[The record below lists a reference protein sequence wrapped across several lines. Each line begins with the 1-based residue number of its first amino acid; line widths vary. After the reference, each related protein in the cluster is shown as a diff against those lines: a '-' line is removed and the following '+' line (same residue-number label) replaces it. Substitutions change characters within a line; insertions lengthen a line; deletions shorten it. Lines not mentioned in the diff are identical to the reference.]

1 MKRILSI
8 IPAVT
13 LYFLVTSAASAKVY
27 NLTSPDNSISID
39 VNVGE
44 NVTYSVSRNGH
55 IALENCAIAME
66 TSNGTLG
73 VAPVVKSA
81 KKGQHMGTYHPF
93 NHYKSK
99 EVEDNYNTLT
109 LNFKGNWSLE
119 FRAYNNGAA
128 YRFVTAAKGKQIITN
143 ETIEYKMPQEAELCL
158 SLKDGF
164 RTMYEEKYTFTKVA
178 DLDKETM
185 MSYLPIMA
193 STEDWVMLIT
203 ETDLYDYP
211 AAFFHTEGTDILKS
225 VFPKVVTKTE
235 PYNTRREVIVE
246 TADFIAETDGTRTFP
261 WRVINLVSHEGDL
274 LYSHLTGQMARERDM
289 NKDWSWIKPGKVAW
303 DWWSSFNLQGV
314 DFEYGINTDT
324 YKYYIDFA
332 AEFGIPYIILD
343 EGWTKDSYT
352 PFILREGVDVHEL
365 IRYGKEKNVGL
376 ILWVSWLAVDKNF
389 DTIFKTYRDWGVA
402 GMKID
407 FMSRSDQ
414 YMINFYERT
423 AREAAENKLIVDFH
437 GSVTPKGWEIQYP
450 NILAYEAVLG
460 LEQKWRCK
468 PSNTVYIPFVRNV
481 LGGTDF
487 TPGAMVTAHSKY
499 LDKGS
504 WIKEHPIG
512 VGTRCFQLALYIVLE
527 TGTHMLADSPY
538 RYRLEPECTKFIAET
553 PTLWDETKV
562 ISADLGKH
570 LILAKRSADVWYI
583 GGVAYN
589 AHQQELKLDF
599 LGDGEYQMT
608 AIQDGRNAHQL
619 AMDHK
624 FVNQTVTKDSVIVIK
639 MVDEGG
645 FVCRFEPLK

>member
-1 MKRILSI
+1 MKQGLITILAI
-8 IPAVT
+8 IICIFPAREI
-13 LYFLVTSAASAKVY
+13 SAKVY
-27 NLTSPDNSISID
+27 NLTSPDNSITID

-81 KKGQHMGTYHPF
+81 KKEQHVGTYHPF

-109 LNFKGNWSLE
+109 LNFKGNWALE
-119 FRAYNNGAA
+119 FRAYNNGVA
-128 YRFVTAAKGKQIITN
+128 YRFVTAAKGKQIIAN
-143 ETIEYKMPQEAELCL
+143 ETIEYRMPQEAEVCL
-158 SLKDGF
+158 SLKDRL
-164 RTMYEEKYTFTKVA
+164 RTMYEEKYTFTKAA
-178 DLDKETM
+178 DLDQVTM

-193 STEDWVMLIT
+193 STENWVMLIT

-211 AAFFHTEGTDILKS
+211 AVFFQTEGTDVLKS
-225 VFPKVVTKTE
+225 IFPKVPTKTE
-235 PYNTRREVIVE
+235 PHNSRRDIIVE
-246 TADFIAETDGTRTFP
+246 TADYIAETDGARTFP

-289 NKDWSWIKPGKVAW
+289 SKDWSWVKPGKVSW
-303 DWWSSFNLQGV
+303 DWWSRFNLQGV

-324 YKYYIDFA
+324 YKEYIDFA
-332 AEFGIPYIILD
+332 SEFGIPYIILD

-352 PFILREGVDVHEL
+352 PFIFRESMDVHEL

-389 DTIFKTYRDWGVA
+389 DTIFETYRDWGVA

-407 FMSRSDQ
+407 FMDRSDQ
-414 YMINFYERT
+414 YMMNFYERT
-423 AREAAENKLIVDFH
+423 ARKAAENKLIIDFH

-460 LEQKWRCK
+460 LEQKWRCQ
-468 PSNTVYIPFVRNV
+468 PVNTIYIPFVRNV

-570 LILAKRSADVWYI
+570 LLLAKRSEDVWYI
-583 GGVAYN
+583 GGIAYN

-599 LGDGEYQMT
+599 LGDGEYKMT

-624 FVNQTVTKDSVIVIK
+624 FVNQTVTKDSVIDIK